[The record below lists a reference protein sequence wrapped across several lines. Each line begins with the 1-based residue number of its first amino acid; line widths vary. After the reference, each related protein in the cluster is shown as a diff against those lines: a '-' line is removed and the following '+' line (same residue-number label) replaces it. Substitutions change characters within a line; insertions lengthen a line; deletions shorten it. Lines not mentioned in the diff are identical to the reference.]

1 MASCQPTV
9 RCGIPV
15 HLLGTRAEVGSLVE
29 TGSGMSGLP
38 RGMQGKKVDGAG
50 GEWRRE
56 ESESQM
62 LLMGKGNEWLSRAV
76 LMWFPW
82 Q

>member
-1 MASCQPTV
+1 M

-38 RGMQGKKVDGAG
+38 QGMQGGEERKKKKKKKKPEREQEGVTG
-50 GEWRRE
+50 RR
-56 ESESQM
+56 
-62 LLMGKGNEWLSRAV
+62 K
-76 LMWFPW
+76 
-82 Q
+82 